1 VNFILLLTRK
11 KVNFSF
17 DTFLA
22 VKEAAA
28 CCKYQI
34 LPLNSWWI
42 IYHHIDSLILFFFSQ
57 EKVYLHQNWLQFETG
72 LKWVSKGKLI
82 EIPSYV
88 GKRPKTHKFGEDL
101 ERETDMW
108 KDWLLQRPLRKEASC
123 TREVKKNWPWMM
135 LGHMSGEIFSNIP
148 RPWSSH
154 SSSQDPFPYIPFMCR
169 SLESKV

>member
-1 VNFILLLTRK
+1 MTHSLLLRRQLPAANTK
-11 KVNFSF
+11 SF
-17 DTFLA
+17 LWTADESF
-22 VKEAAA
+22 
-28 CCKYQI
+28 
-34 LPLNSWWI
+34 I
-42 IYHHIDSLILFFFSQ
+42 ITLILSFFFFFFQ

-88 GKRPKTHKFGEDL
+88 GKGPKTHKFGEDL

-108 KDWLLQRPLRKEASC
+108 KDWLLQKPLRKEAPC

-135 LGHMSGEIFSNIP
+135 LGNISDEIPSNIP
-148 RPWSSH
+148 WPWSSQ
-154 SSSQDPFPYIPFMCR
+154 SSSQDLFPYIPFMCK

>member
-1 VNFILLLTRK
+1 MTHSLLLRRQLPAANTK
-11 KVNFSF
+11 SF
-17 DTFLA
+17 LWTADESF
-22 VKEAAA
+22 
-28 CCKYQI
+28 
-34 LPLNSWWI
+34 I
-42 IYHHIDSLILFFFSQ
+42 ITLILSFFFFFQ

-88 GKRPKTHKFGEDL
+88 GKGPKTHKFGEDL

-108 KDWLLQRPLRKEASC
+108 KDWLLQKPLRKEAPC

-135 LGHMSGEIFSNIP
+135 LGNISDEIPSNIP
-148 RPWSSH
+148 WPWSSH
-154 SSSQDPFPYIPFMCR
+154 SSSQDLFPYIPFMCK